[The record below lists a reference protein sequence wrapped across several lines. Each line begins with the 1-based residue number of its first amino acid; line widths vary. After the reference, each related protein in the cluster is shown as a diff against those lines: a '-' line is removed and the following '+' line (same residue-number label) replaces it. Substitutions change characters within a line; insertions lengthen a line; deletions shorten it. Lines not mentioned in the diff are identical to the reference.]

1 MGRAMAK
8 PKISLQLG
16 LMTTIV
22 ICWLVPILIIV
33 TLGGMLFGDNYRR
46 SVRQEIDAS
55 ADYALRQV
63 HQQLKDAIRDS
74 KTISYDGIVRS
85 AYRTYQQNGDSASL
99 YRSISDYLS
108 LSFSRAESYKA
119 VFISFW
125 DKTVDVDV
133 YLLSSGTAGYEFLQA
148 CRDCEPFVLQRMADA
163 DTDICFLL
171 LEGNLY
177 MARNLLDSH
186 FEPYASVVMV
196 LEPSVVFQPLHSVPR
211 IHDLRLEI
219 DDTVFCMDEGNSLVP
234 AQSGQEDIR
243 YEAEADGHRFAFT
256 AELEK
261 YDLWGENP
269 WLSRAACAVALM
281 VLPLL
286 VVVIA
291 LFRHH
296 VSQPMQTLV
305 SANLLVQSGQRGYQI
320 DRRPPNREFEK
331 LYSHFNAM
339 SAELK
344 CQFDRSYQEQQAAQR
359 AQIKALQSQINPHF
373 LNNTLEIINWEARI
387 AENDRVSA
395 MIEALS
401 TMLGAALD
409 RDGRT
414 QITLKEELGYVEAY
428 LYIIRERLGEGFRV
442 HQQIDQSLLERL
454 IPRLILQPIVENAV
468 EHDITTRR
476 GGSLWVRAYRQEE
489 RMVLEVEHDGQMTEE
504 DRQNIRRLLSG
515 EAEDGGQVGL
525 RNVHQRLKLIYGPE
539 GTLTVEQTPEG
550 TILARI
556 SFPVAVRGGGKQ

>member
-1 MGRAMAK
+1 MAK
-8 PKISLQLG
+8 PKISLKLG

-22 ICWLVPILIIV
+22 ICWLVPILIIM
-33 TLGGMLFGDNYRR
+33 TLGGILFGDNYRR
-46 SVRQEIDAS
+46 SVEQEIAAS

-63 HQQLKDAIRDS
+63 QVQLSDAIQDS

-85 AYRTYQQNGDSASL
+85 AYRSYRQSGDSAAL
-99 YRSISDYLS
+99 YRSINDYLNQN
-108 LSFSRAESYKA
+108 FSRAENYKA

-125 DKTVDVDV
+125 DNAVDADA
-133 YLLSSGTAGYEFLQA
+133 YLLSSGTAGYELLQT
-148 CRDCEPFVLQRMADA
+148 CRDSEPQILQRMANA
-163 DTDICFLL
+163 DTNICFLL
-171 LEGNLY
+171 LDGNLY

-196 LEPSVVFQPLHSVPR
+196 LEPSVVFQALYSIPR
-211 IHDLRLEI
+211 IHDLQLAI
-219 DDTVFCMDEGNSLVP
+219 DDVLFCLDEQNSLTVGENR
-234 AQSGQEDIR
+234 QGDIR
-243 YEAEADGHRFAFT
+243 YETEIDAHRFFFT
-256 AELEK
+256 AVPEA

-286 VVVIA
+286 IVVIV

-296 VSQPMQTLV
+296 VSRPMEVLAE
-305 SANLLVQSGQRGYQI
+305 ANRLVQSGQRGYQI
-320 DRRPPNREFEK
+320 EKRPPNSEFQK
-331 LYSHFNAM
+331 LYTHFNAM
-339 SAELK
+339 SAEMK
-344 CQFDRSYQEQQAAQR
+344 SQFERSYQEQQAAQR

-401 TMLGAALD
+401 TMLNAALS

-428 LYIIRERLGEGFRV
+428 LYIIRERLGEGFHV
-442 HQQIDQSLLERL
+442 HQQIDSSLLEQM

-476 GGSLWVRAYRQEE
+476 GGSLWVRAYRREE
-489 RMVLEVEHDGQMTEE
+489 QIFLEVEHDGRMTEE
-504 DRQNIRRLLSG
+504 DRQNIRLLLSDG
-515 EAEDGGQVGL
+515 ADGGSQVGL
-525 RNVHQRLKLIYGPE
+525 RNVHQRLKLIYGSD
-539 GTLTVEQTPEG
+539 GRLTVEETQAG

-556 SFPVAVRGGGKQ
+556 CFPMAVRGGGNL

>member
-1 MGRAMAK
+1 MAK
-8 PKISLQLG
+8 PKISLKLG

-33 TLGGMLFGDNYRR
+33 ALGGILFGDNYRR
-46 SVRQEIDAS
+46 SVEQEIAAS

-63 HQQLKDAIRDS
+63 QVQLSDAIKDS

-85 AYRTYQQNGDSASL
+85 VYRSYRQSGDSAAL
-99 YRSISDYLS
+99 YRSINDYLNQK
-108 LSFSRAESYKA
+108 FSRADNYKA

-125 DKTVDVDV
+125 DKAVDVDA
-133 YLLSSGTAGYEFLQA
+133 YLLSSGTAGYELLQT
-148 CRDCEPFVLQRMADA
+148 CRDSEPQILQRMANA
-163 DTDICFLL
+163 DTNICFLL
-171 LEGNLY
+171 LDGNLY

-196 LEPSVVFQPLHSVPR
+196 LEPSVVFQALYSIPR
-211 IHDLRLEI
+211 IHDLQLSI
-219 DDTVFCMDEGNSLVP
+219 DDVLFCLDEQNSLTVGENR
-234 AQSGQEDIR
+234 QGNIR
-243 YEAEADGHRFAFT
+243 YEAEIDAHRFSFT
-256 AELEK
+256 AVPEA

-286 VVVIA
+286 IVVIV

-296 VSQPMQTLV
+296 VSRPMEVLAE
-305 SANLLVQSGQRGYQI
+305 ANRLVQSGQRGYQI
-320 DRRPPNREFEK
+320 EKRPPNSEFQK

-339 SAELK
+339 SAEMK
-344 CQFDRSYQEQQAAQR
+344 SQFERSYQEQQAAQR

-401 TMLGAALD
+401 TMLNAALS

-414 QITLKEELGYVEAY
+414 QIALKEELGYVEAY
-428 LYIIRERLGEGFRV
+428 LYIIRERLGEGFHV
-442 HQQIDQSLLERL
+442 HQQIDSSLLEQM

-476 GGSLWVRAYRQEE
+476 GGSLWVRAYRREE
-489 RMVLEVEHDGQMTEE
+489 WIFLEVEHDGRMTQE
-504 DRQNIRRLLSG
+504 DRQNIRLLLSDG
-515 EAEDGGQVGL
+515 ADGGSQVGL
-525 RNVHQRLKLIYGPE
+525 RNVHQRLKLIYGSD
-539 GTLTVEQTPEG
+539 GRLTMEETPAG

-556 SFPVAVRGGGKQ
+556 CFPMAVRGGGNL

>member
-33 TLGGMLFGDNYRR
+33 TLGGMLFGDNYHR

>member
-1 MGRAMAK
+1 MAK
-8 PKISLQLG
+8 PKISLKLG

-33 TLGGMLFGDNYRR
+33 ALGGILFGDNYRR
-46 SVRQEIDAS
+46 SVEQEIAAS

-63 HQQLKDAIRDS
+63 QVQLSDAIKDS

-85 AYRTYQQNGDSASL
+85 VYRSYRQSGDSAAL
-99 YRSISDYLS
+99 YRSINDYLNQK
-108 LSFSRAESYKA
+108 FSRAEIYKA

-125 DKTVDVDV
+125 DKAVDVDA
-133 YLLSSGTAGYEFLQA
+133 YLLSSGTAGYELLQT
-148 CRDCEPFVLQRMADA
+148 CRDSEPQILQRMANA
-163 DTDICFLL
+163 DTNICFLL
-171 LEGNLY
+171 LDGNLY

-196 LEPSVVFQPLHSVPR
+196 LEPSVVFQALYSIPR
-211 IHDLRLEI
+211 IHDLQLSI
-219 DDTVFCMDEGNSLVP
+219 DDVLFCLDEQNSLTVGENR
-234 AQSGQEDIR
+234 QRNIR
-243 YEAEADGHRFAFT
+243 YEAEIDAHRFSFT
-256 AELEK
+256 AVPEA

-286 VVVIA
+286 IVVIV

-296 VSQPMQTLV
+296 VSRPMEVLAE
-305 SANLLVQSGQRGYQI
+305 ANRLVQSGQRGYQI
-320 DRRPPNREFEK
+320 EKRPPNSEFQK

-339 SAELK
+339 SAEMK
-344 CQFDRSYQEQQAAQR
+344 SQFERSYQEQQAAQR

-401 TMLGAALD
+401 TMLNAALS

-414 QITLKEELGYVEAY
+414 QIALKEELGYVEAY
-428 LYIIRERLGEGFRV
+428 LYIIRERLGEGFHV
-442 HQQIDQSLLERL
+442 HQQIDSSLLEQM

-476 GGSLWVRAYRQEE
+476 GGSLWVRAYRREE
-489 RMVLEVEHDGQMTEE
+489 RIFLEVEHDGRMTEE
-504 DRQNIRRLLSG
+504 DRQNIRLLLSDG
-515 EAEDGGQVGL
+515 ADGGSRVGL
-525 RNVHQRLKLIYGPE
+525 RNVHQRLKLIYGSD
-539 GTLTVEQTPEG
+539 GRLTMEETPAG

-556 SFPVAVRGGGKQ
+556 CFPMAVRGGGNL

>member
-1 MGRAMAK
+1 MAK
-8 PKISLQLG
+8 PKISLKLG

-33 TLGGMLFGDNYRR
+33 ALGGILFGDNYRR
-46 SVRQEIDAS
+46 SVEQEIAAS

-63 HQQLKDAIRDS
+63 QVQLSDAIKDS

-85 AYRTYQQNGDSASL
+85 VYRSYRQSGDSAAL
-99 YRSISDYLS
+99 YRSINDYLNQK
-108 LSFSRAESYKA
+108 FSRADNYKA

-125 DKTVDVDV
+125 DKAADVDA
-133 YLLSSGTAGYEFLQA
+133 YLLSSGTAGYELLQT
-148 CRDCEPFVLQRMADA
+148 CRDSEPQILQRMANA
-163 DTDICFLL
+163 DTNICFLL
-171 LEGNLY
+171 LDGNLY

-196 LEPSVVFQPLHSVPR
+196 LEPSVVFQALYSIPR
-211 IHDLRLEI
+211 IHDLQLSI
-219 DDTVFCMDEGNSLVP
+219 DDVLFCLDEQNSLTVGENR
-234 AQSGQEDIR
+234 QGNIR
-243 YEAEADGHRFAFT
+243 YEAEIDAHRFSFT
-256 AELEK
+256 AVPEA

-286 VVVIA
+286 IVVIV

-296 VSQPMQTLV
+296 VSRPMEVLAE
-305 SANLLVQSGQRGYQI
+305 ANRLVQSGQRGYQI
-320 DRRPPNREFEK
+320 EKRPPNSEFQK
-331 LYSHFNAM
+331 LYSHFNEM
-339 SAELK
+339 SAEMK
-344 CQFDRSYQEQQAAQR
+344 SQFERSYQEQQAAQR

-373 LNNTLEIINWEARI
+373 LNNTLEIINWEARM
-387 AENDRVSA
+387 ADNDRVSA

-401 TMLGAALD
+401 TMLNAALS

-414 QITLKEELGYVEAY
+414 QIALKEELGYVEAY
-428 LYIIRERLGEGFRV
+428 LYIIRERLGEGFHV
-442 HQQIDQSLLERL
+442 HQQIDSSLLEQM

-476 GGSLWVRAYRQEE
+476 GGSLWVRAYRREE
-489 RMVLEVEHDGQMTEE
+489 RIFLEVEHDGRMTEE
-504 DRQNIRRLLSG
+504 DRQNIQLLLSDG
-515 EAEDGGQVGL
+515 ADGGSQVGL
-525 RNVHQRLKLIYGPE
+525 RNVHQRLKLIYGSD
-539 GTLTVEQTPEG
+539 GRLTMEETPAG

-556 SFPVAVRGGGKQ
+556 CFPMAVRGGGNL

>member
-1 MGRAMAK
+1 MAK
-8 PKISLQLG
+8 PKISLKLG

-22 ICWLVPILIIV
+22 ICWLVPILIIMA
-33 TLGGMLFGDNYRR
+33 LGGILFGDNYRR
-46 SVRQEIDAS
+46 SVEQEIAAS

-63 HQQLKDAIRDS
+63 HLQLSDAIQDS

-85 AYRTYQQNGDSASL
+85 AYRSYQQSGDSAAL
-99 YRSISDYLS
+99 YRSINDYLNQN
-108 LSFSRAESYKA
+108 FSRAENYKA

-125 DKTVDVDV
+125 DNAVDADA
-133 YLLSSGTAGYEFLQA
+133 YLLSSGTAGYELLQT
-148 CRDCEPFVLQRMADA
+148 CRDSEPQILQRMANA
-163 DTDICFLL
+163 DTNICFLL

-196 LEPSVVFQPLHSVPR
+196 LEPSVVFRALYSIPR
-211 IHDLRLEI
+211 IHDIQLSIDDVLFCLDEQNSLAAGENRQGDIHYETEI
-219 DDTVFCMDEGNSLVP
+219 D
-234 AQSGQEDIR
+234 A
-243 YEAEADGHRFAFT
+243 HRFSFT
-256 AELEK
+256 AVLEA

-286 VVVIA
+286 IVVIV

-296 VSQPMQTLV
+296 VSRPMEVLAE
-305 SANLLVQSGQRGYQI
+305 ANRLVQSGQRGYQI
-320 DRRPPNREFEK
+320 EKRPPNSEFQK

-339 SAELK
+339 SAEMES
-344 CQFDRSYQEQQAAQR
+344 QFQRSYQEQQAAQR

-401 TMLGAALD
+401 TMLNAALS

-428 LYIIRERLGEGFRV
+428 LYIIRERLGEGFHV
-442 HQQIDQSLLERL
+442 HQQIDSSLLEQM

-476 GGSLWVRAYRQEE
+476 GGSFWVRAYRREE
-489 RMVLEVEHDGQMTEE
+489 QIFLEVEHDGKMTEE
-504 DRQNIRRLLSG
+504 DRQNIRLLLSDS
-515 EAEDGGQVGL
+515 ADGGSQVGL
-525 RNVHQRLKLIYGPE
+525 RNVHQRLKLIYGSE
-539 GTLTVEQTPEG
+539 GKLTVEETQAG

-556 SFPVAVRGGGKQ
+556 CFPMAVRGGGNP